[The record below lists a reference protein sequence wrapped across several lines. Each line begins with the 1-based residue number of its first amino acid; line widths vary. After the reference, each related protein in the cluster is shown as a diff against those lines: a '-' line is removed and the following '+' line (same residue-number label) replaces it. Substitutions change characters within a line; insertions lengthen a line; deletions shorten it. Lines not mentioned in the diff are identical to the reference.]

1 MTTDTA
7 RNHSATKSTMH
18 VPHGTV
24 RVATDVIGW
33 IAALAAVRVDGV
45 HGLVRPHR
53 EGSDNI
59 LRMSHV
65 HKGVVVKMLD
75 ERRLTLDVWC
85 VMDARQSVHAV
96 AKEVQHNVAEM
107 VERMLNLQVVDV
119 NVFVAHV
126 AYSA

>member
-7 RNHSATKSTMH
+7 KKHSPMENTMH
-18 VPHGTV
+18 VPHGSV
-24 RVATDVIGW
+24 RVATDVISW
-33 IAALAAVRVDGV
+33 IAALAAVRVEGV

-53 EGSDNI
+53 QGSDNV

-65 HKGVVVKMLD
+65 HKGVAVKMLD
-75 ERRLTLDVWC
+75 ERSLTLDVWC